1 MNLFKKKSFWQS
13 LQDDAEFIRQRVND
27 HPGMAEAK
35 RIRDPI
41 QRTET
46 ILDIAMSDMEMMRVL
61 NAYLAQQTFR
71 TNKICLAVL
80 AISSMMDIM
89 ILAYHLGVIG

>member
-1 MNLFKKKSFWQS
+1 MDLFKKKSFWQS

-41 QRTET
+41 QRTEA

-71 TNKICLAVL
+71 TNKICLG
-80 AISSMMDIM
+80 
-89 ILAYHLGVIG
+89 ILIASCIIDVVIFAFHMGWF